1 MRNIKHKFLPQVA
14 AISTASLILA
24 GSAWQDAQAQQR
36 TTSLFSANCIYSN
49 HNLFRTGEMSDVV
62 INREVFTSIASAAS
76 GTSATCRIR
85 PAGATPSFG
94 TLRLAFG
101 ISDSNY
107 SGRGGSATLN
117 VYLDGT
123 LVASRTISGGQRALL
138 VIDVSR
144 ASSVAIESAAGSNRE
159 TVLFTQ
165 ALLEPLSLSPGQRQ

>member
-1 MRNIKHKFLPQVA
+1 MRNIKYKFLRQVA
-14 AISTASLILA
+14 AASLILV
-24 GSAWQDAQAQQR
+24 GSLQASQAQQR
-36 TTSLFSANCIYSN
+36 TTSLFSTNCIYSN

-85 PAGATPSFG
+85 PAGATSSFG
-94 TLRLAFG
+94 TLRLAFR

-123 LVASRTISGGQRALL
+123 LAASRTISGGQRALL
-138 VIDVSR
+138 VIDVSS
-144 ASSVAIESAAGSNRE
+144 ASSIALESAAGPNRE
-159 TVLFTQ
+159 TLLFTQ